1 MSICARV
8 FESERFTV
16 SRVLKSFAADER
28 EVETFFCNDFSLSLL
43 CLSLS
48 LPLFDEVMSTG
59 ARARACVILRLSILC
74 SSVCVAIP
82 SLAIFADCF
91 SSLE

>member
-28 EVETFFCNDFSLSLL
+28 EVETFFCNDFSLSL
-43 CLSLS
+43 LSLS

>member
-1 MSICARV
+1 VSICARV

-28 EVETFFCNDFSLSLL
+28 EVETFFCNDFSLSLS
-43 CLSLS
+43 LSLS

-59 ARARACVILRLSILC
+59 ARVRVRDS
-74 SSVCVAIP
+74 P
-82 SLAIFADCF
+82 SLHPLFICWCRD
-91 SSLE
+91 SLSRDIR

>member
-1 MSICARV
+1 MSIWARV

-59 ARARACVILRLSILC
+59 ARARVRDS
-74 SSVCVAIP
+74 P
-82 SLAIFADCF
+82 SLHPLFICLCRD
-91 SSLE
+91 SLSRDIR

>member
-28 EVETFFCNDFSLSLL
+28 EVETFFCNDFSLSL
-43 CLSLS
+43 SLS

-59 ARARACVILRLSILC
+59 ARARACLILLLSILC
-74 SSVCVAIP
+74 PSVGVVIS

>member
-28 EVETFFCNDFSLSLL
+28 EVETFFCNDFSLSP
-43 CLSLS
+43 LSLS

-59 ARARACVILRLSILC
+59 ARVRVRDS
-74 SSVCVAIP
+74 P
-82 SLAIFADCF
+82 SLHPLFICWCRD
-91 SSLE
+91 SLSRDIR

>member
-28 EVETFFCNDFSLSLL
+28 EVETFFCNDFSLSLS
-43 CLSLS
+43 LSLS

-59 ARARACVILRLSILC
+59 ARARVRDS
-74 SSVCVAIP
+74 P
-82 SLAIFADCF
+82 SLHPLFICWCRD
-91 SSLE
+91 SLSRDIR